1 MRSVQA
7 RAFVSSDGVWPMTQ
21 QPEHQSTKDHL
32 EQLIEELRCFAYKGT
47 HVKIGT
53 NPVEEHSS
61 FICRILQDLLSGL
74 KDTRAFSHS
83 TAQQIHTF
91 MISHLHQGPTL
102 KDLSLFLGYS
112 EKYCSQLF
120 HTVIGESFR
129 FYLKTLRIERAKFL
143 LQEGQINL
151 MEIATALGFSDQF
164 AFSHFFKN
172 AVGCSPSCF
181 RTLFE
186 DISEVQPAQNANER
200 KQS

>member
-1 MRSVQA
+1 
-7 RAFVSSDGVWPMTQ
+7 MTQ
-21 QPEHQSTKDHL
+21 KQEHKNAQDHL
-32 EQLIEELRCFAYKGT
+32 EELIEELRCLAQEVT
-47 HVKIGT
+47 HIKIGT
-53 NPVEEHSS
+53 NPVKERSS
-61 FICRILQDLLSGL
+61 FICKILQDLLSGL

-83 TAQQIHTF
+83 THQQIHTF

-129 FYLKTLRIERAKFL
+129 SYLKTLRIERAKFL
-143 LQEGQINL
+143 LQEGQTNL
-151 MEIATALGFSDQF
+151 MEIARALGFSDQF

-172 AVGCSPSCF
+172 AVGCSHSNF

-186 DISEVQPAQNANER
+186 DVSEVQPTQNANEH
-200 KQS
+200 